1 MSTFDKLDKIK
12 PFYDKMYDVILF
24 ICKILLVGD
33 ILITSMAVL
42 GRYVPFIP
50 DPSWSEEVVLTLMSY
65 MAVLSAALAIRRG
78 AHIRMT
84 AFDRYL
90 PDGVLKAL
98 DIIADLAVL
107 ILAVIMLAVGLKY
120 ATTIG
125 AKGSY
130 VSMPSVSRIWMY
142 LPVPV
147 AGIAMIVFELESLY
161 AHIKSIVLK
170 TDYQSGAV
178 ENEDEI
184 TEALK
189 KAAEEEAMAAAAN
202 GKEADE

>member
-1 MSTFDKLDKIK
+1 MFEKLDKIR
-12 PFYDKMYDVILF
+12 PIYDGVYKVVLF
-24 ICKILLVGD
+24 ICKILLIAD
-33 ILITSMAVL
+33 ILITTMAVM
-42 GRYVPFIP
+42 GRYISFIP

-84 AFDRYL
+84 AFDRFL
-90 PDGVLKAL
+90 PTGLLKAL
-98 DIIADLAVL
+98 DILSDIMVLAF
-107 ILAVIMLAVGLKY
+107 AVIMLVGGTQY

-125 AKGSY
+125 SKGTY

-147 AGIAMIVFELESLY
+147 AGAAMIIFQLETFY

-170 TDYQSGAV
+170 TDYMAGAV
-178 ENEDEI
+178 EDKNDEI
-184 TEALK
+184 SEALK
-189 KAAEEEAMAAAAN
+189 KAAEEEALAA
-202 GKEADE
+202 GKESDKK